1 MCTYRTEILKV
12 SASAKAREGWQPMT
26 DATVYV
32 DHPVHFPAGHALM
45 IDFLNPDLG
54 ASARVGLEMN
64 QTTARQLAH
73 SILRAL
79 DETPPGILE
88 D

>member
-1 MCTYRTEILKV
+1 MCTYRTEVMKV
-12 SASAKAREGWQPMT
+12 AASGKTATGWEKMT

-45 IDFLNPDLG
+45 IDFLNPSMG

-64 QTTARQLAH
+64 EGSARELAH
-73 SILRAL
+73 AILRAL
-79 DETPPGILE
+79 DEAPEGLLE
-88 D
+88 S

>member
-1 MCTYRTEILKV
+1 
-12 SASAKAREGWQPMT
+12 MT
-26 DATVYV
+26 DASVYV

-45 IDFLNPDLG
+45 IDFLNPTLG

-64 QTTARQLAH
+64 QATARKLAH
-73 SILRAL
+73 SILKAL
-79 DETPPGILE
+79 DEAPMGILE